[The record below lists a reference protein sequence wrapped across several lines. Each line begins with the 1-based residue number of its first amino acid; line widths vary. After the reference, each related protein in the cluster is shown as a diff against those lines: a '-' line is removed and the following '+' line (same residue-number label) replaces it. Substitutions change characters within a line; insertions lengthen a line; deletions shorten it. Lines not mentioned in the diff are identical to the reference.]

1 MAAAKVLAPA
11 AEPGFVQAEAAWILF
26 VGGALVFALVA
37 GLLAWIVATRRDAR
51 APAEGE
57 GAGAVPTRWWLWG
70 GGLALPLALLV
81 PLFLYTVLRTG
92 DGVLGGSA
100 GARPGDLV
108 VSVTGWSWWWDV
120 RYRDPTTGATFAL
133 ANAIHLPAGRHAVI
147 GLEGGDVIH
156 SFWAPSLAGKV
167 DLVPGRVQQLRVVP
181 SVPGVYRAPCAEF
194 CGTQHARMTLEVTV
208 HAPADFDAWLAAE
221 ATPASDAPRAPEA
234 ERGRALFA
242 SVGCT
247 ACHAVRG
254 LHAGGGA
261 GPDLTH
267 AGRRRWIGAGT
278 LPADRD
284 GFRTWLVDLQ
294 HVKKGAR
301 MPSYA
306 HLPPADVDAL
316 AAFLASLR

>member
-11 AEPGFVQAEAAWILF
+11 AEPAFVQAEAAWILL
-26 VGGALVFALVA
+26 VGAALVFALVA
-37 GLLAWIVATRRDAR
+37 GLLAWIVATRRESR
-51 APAEGE
+51 APGE
-57 GAGAVPTRWWLWG
+57 TGGAAAVPTRWWLVG

-81 PLFLYTVLRTG
+81 PLFLYAVLRTG
-92 DGVLGGSA
+92 DSVPGGST

-120 RYRDPTTGATFAL
+120 RYRDPQTGATFAL
-133 ANAIHLPAGRHAVI
+133 SNEIHLPSGRHAVL

-167 DLVPGRVQQLRVVP
+167 DLIPGRVQQLRVVP
-181 SVPGVYRAPCAEF
+181 ATPGVYRAPCAEF
-194 CGTQHARMTLEVTV
+194 CGAQHARMALEVTV
-208 HAPADFDAWLAAE
+208 HEPAAFEAWLAAE
-221 ATPASDAPRAPEA
+221 ARPASAAPREPIA

-242 SVGCT
+242 EAGCA

-254 LHAGGGA
+254 LHDGGGA

-278 LPADRD
+278 LAADRA
-284 GFRTWLVDLQ
+284 GFRAWLVDLQ

-301 MPSYA
+301 MPSYD